1 MYVSALQR
9 NECNVPRP
17 QHLATYLQYTT
28 YNYLIDR
35 VDISVAQM
43 VPVPDPEPEPQK
55 SGRSESNEQT
65 YRNITLHFRQRARR
79 EREREMAQN
88 DSSTV
93 DRARARRCLCPI
105 KRSESRSKL
114 DRPGMTR
121 SFRESRRGGSRV
133 ASLVGRSPVGA
144 SWLAADPSPPQSQDG
159 PGAATDDAGKE
170 EGGREETDRPTRR

>member
-65 YRNITLHFRQRARR
+65 YRNITLHFRQR
-79 EREREMAQN
+79 ER
-88 DSSTV
+88 D
-93 DRARARRCLCPI
+93 
-105 KRSESRSKL
+105 
-114 DRPGMTR
+114 
-121 SFRESRRGGSRV
+121 
-133 ASLVGRSPVGA
+133 GA
-144 SWLAADPSPPQSQDG
+144 
-159 PGAATDDAGKE
+159 K
-170 EGGREETDRPTRR
+170 

>member
-65 YRNITLHFRQRARR
+65 YRNITLHFRQRER
-79 EREREMAQN
+79 ERERERWRKMIQ
-88 DSSTV
+88 
-93 DRARARRCLCPI
+93 ARRCLCPI

-170 EGGREETDRPTRR
+170 GGREGENRRTDATRR